1 MPGPTLPSLAENCD
15 VDNSDVSIIFT
26 FRSIGVF
33 IGACLAGAFFPKLG
47 EGDVLYKSDLA

>member
-47 EGDVLYKSDLA
+47 EGKSDLA